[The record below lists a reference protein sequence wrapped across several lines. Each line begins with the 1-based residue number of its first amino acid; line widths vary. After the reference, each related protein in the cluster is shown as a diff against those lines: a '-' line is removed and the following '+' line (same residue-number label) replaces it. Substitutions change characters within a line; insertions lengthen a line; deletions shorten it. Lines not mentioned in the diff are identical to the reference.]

1 MTKATASLSATTETD
16 GVDAPFLGVHILV
29 RDSAKTL
36 GALLDSILKPLP
48 AFDEYV
54 FVDTGSIDDT
64 RAIIARAFQV
74 TPTVGEKWN
83 ALARVDPI
91 STPWILHPVV
101 NGKVVRLLLASFTW
115 IDDFSAARNFSFG
128 LGSAKWRGFLDS
140 DDVFPTAH
148 HLGAMIRR
156 TEQKSPESNC
166 IALPYDYS
174 ENLLLQDKY
183 RFVRWTDGWTWQDE
197 IHEYLVRHPKG
208 PRKISK
214 YDQLVVQH
222 SFSEENTARSL
233 QRNVRICLALRDR
246 ATRENDI
253 EKAALMSFY
262 LGQYASALHD
272 DAEAE
277 SSLEMA
283 SRHLPD
289 NNIACTARLT
299 LALHYLEKGDLDS
312 AVTWASVAASR
323 TPEFPDGHAVLGIVQ
338 ASRGDFV
345 HASIT
350 FDHMR
355 TLPSPPIRSNYD
367 VVLLE
372 GVAPVHA
379 AQAYLAVDRIDEA
392 QAMLFGV
399 PAKLRMHD
407 RVREG
412 YMKMFGRCNQAMA
425 FRALRSLWCALVNND
440 EPVKA
445 REVLRN
451 APVFIED
458 MVGVGDMKRLTDH
471 RLRHLDKGWE
481 EYKALYATL
490 DEKTYETNRNDVEVI
505 RSFTRARITRE
516 WAAGLPKEGP
526 PIQVLSIGP
535 QDCNIEIDVLNA
547 NPRIHMTAVDVS
559 VLAEGAIA
567 DMVKNF
573 PGRVVH
579 GQIKEDHYDWPEG
592 PFDAIFMFEVLEHVP
607 DDVWALRELRRRLAP
622 DGILFLS
629 TPVAGYWLN
638 ETLSKPK
645 DQTLYDWWGHVRSN
659 SPATLWWK
667 LREVG
672 FNGRLDGTE
681 SGIVF
686 LARVGLAEPAA
697 AKTVTIFVSGTMTP
711 FDPDSPY
718 KGHLGGSEEAV
729 VFLSAALAR
738 KGYEV
743 TVYAPK
749 PMRTDMV
756 VHARD
761 GVLWRNLDEFDP
773 EMLQPGDPCLFWR
786 SPSLMMDERVRR
798 SDCRKFLWLHDA
810 NYGVSPETYEL
821 ADKVIVL
828 SKYHAQ
834 IIAAR
839 DGYAG
844 PFSFAANGIDLAQFP
859 ELTEEDDAR
868 RDPYKVVYGSSPDRG
883 LGRLLRAWPRI
894 RSREPRATLDI
905 YYSWDLLEY
914 AMKYLPMVRE
924 QHKTLRAEAEGM
936 WDLGVAVKGGVDQM
950 TLAKAYRTAGIWAYP
965 TTFEEISCIT
975 AMKTQAAGCRPLV
988 LNSGALAETLNG
1000 RVLIAPCPIDSDE
1013 GIAWFASEVVR
1024 SMEMPSAYS
1033 YRKAL
1038 SDFARGQFG
1047 WDSVADRFIEIFES

>member
-1 MTKATASLSATTETD
+1 MTTACATQDSSKQT
-16 GVDAPFLGVHILV
+16 VDSPFIGIHIIV
-29 RDSAKTL
+29 RDSGKTI

-54 FVDTGSIDDT
+54 IVDTGSVDET
-64 RAIIARAFQV
+64 RAIIAQAFQV
-74 TPTVGEKWN
+74 TSTVGERWT
-83 ALARVDPI
+83 ALGKTEPI
-91 STPWILHPVV
+91 STPWVLHPVV
-101 NGKVVRLLLASFTW
+101 NGKMVRLLLATFDW
-115 IDDFSAARNFSFG
+115 IDDFSAARNFSFR
-128 LGSAKWRGFLDS
+128 LGSAKWRGYLDS
-140 DDVFPTAH
+140 DDVFPLAH
-148 HLGAMIRR
+148 RLGAMIRR
-156 TEQKSPESNC
+156 TEQRSPESNC

-174 ENLLLQDKY
+174 ENLLYQDKY
-183 RFVRWTDGWTWQDE
+183 RFVRWQDGWTWRDE
-197 IHEYLVRHPKG
+197 IHEYLVRDPAG

-214 YDQLVVQH
+214 YDKLVVQH
-222 SFSEENTARSL
+222 TFSEENTARSL
-233 QRNVRICLALRDR
+233 QRNVRICLGLRDR
-246 ATRENDI
+246 AIAENDI

-272 DAEAE
+272 DVEAE

-283 SRHLPD
+283 SEHLPD

-299 LALHYLEKGDLDS
+299 LALHYLDKGDLER
-312 AVTWASVAASR
+312 ALTWASIAASR
-323 TPEFPDGHAVLGIVQ
+323 TPEFPDGQAVLGIVQ
-338 ASRGDFV
+338 CARADFI

-350 FDHMR
+350 FDRMR
-355 TLPSPPIRSNYD
+355 QLPAPPIRSNYD

-379 AQAYLAVDRIDEA
+379 AQAYLAVDRVEEA

-399 PAKLRMHD
+399 PAELRMHG

-412 YMKMFGRCNQAMA
+412 YMKMFGRCNQSMA

-445 REVLRN
+445 RRVLEN
-451 APVFIED
+451 APVFIAD

-505 RSFTRARITRE
+505 RSFTRARVTRE
-516 WAAGLPKEGP
+516 WAAGLPQEGA
-526 PIQVLSIGP
+526 PIRVLSIGP
-535 QDCNIEIDVLNA
+535 QDCNIEIDVLKA

-567 DMVKNF
+567 DMVRDF

-579 GQIKEDHYDWPEG
+579 GQIRKDHYDWPDG
-592 PFDAIFMFEVLEHVP
+592 PFDAIFIFEVLEHVP
-607 DDVWALRELRRRLAP
+607 DDVTALRELRRRLAA
-622 DGILFLS
+622 GGTLFLS
-629 TPVAGYWLN
+629 TPVAGFWLN

-659 SPATLWWK
+659 SPSTLWQK
-667 LREVG
+667 LRTEG

-686 LARVGLAEPAA
+686 LARVGVAEPPTSKQAS
-697 AKTVTIFVSGTMTP
+697 IFVSGTVTP

-718 KGHLGGSEEAV
+718 RGHLGGSEEAV

-761 GVLWRNLDEFDP
+761 GVLWRSLDEFDP
-773 EMLQPGDPCLFWR
+773 ETLPAGQPCLFWR
-786 SPSLMMDERVRR
+786 SPSLMADDRVRR
-798 SDCRKFLWLHDA
+798 ARCKKLLWLHDA
-810 NYGVSPETYEL
+810 NYGVSPETYKL
-821 ADKVIVL
+821 SDKVIVL

-839 DGYAG
+839 DGYTG
-844 PFSFAANGIDLAQFP
+844 PFAFAANGIDLTQFP
-859 ELTEEDDAR
+859 ALTQEDDAQ

-883 LGRLLRAWPRI
+883 LARLLRAWPKI
-894 RSREPRATLDI
+894 RTREPRATLDI

-914 AMKYLPMVRE
+914 AMRYLPAVRE

-936 WDLGVAVKGGVDQM
+936 WDLGVTVKGGVDHM
-950 TLAKAYRTAGIWAYP
+950 ELARAYRTAGIWAYP

-975 AMKTQAAGCRPLV
+975 AMKAQAAGCRPVV

-1000 RVLIAPCPIDSDE
+1000 RVLNPPHPIDSGE
-1013 GIAWFASEVVR
+1013 GIAWFADEVLRAMDV
-1024 SMEMPSAYS
+1024 PQAYD
-1033 YRKAL
+1033 YRKVL
-1038 SDFARGQFG
+1038 SDFARGRFG
-1047 WDSVADRFIEIFES
+1047 WDSAADRFIEIFES